1 MKGEETKPQ
10 REEIWKSHPFSNIFT
25 VVHRYGPAST
35 YLPVSDKCLFFVCF
49 FLSRK
54 TKRNSENKS
63 KADISEGC
71 NCPTNNIHSGQSLTI
86 FQPAAFCISSFL
98 PFLRGYD
105 TSSLFGFSPFSLND
119 TKPHFLIK
127 ISAWVYCKGT
137 ALLTW
142 PLLLP

>member
-1 MKGEETKPQ
+1 MVQHLP
-10 REEIWKSHPFSNIFT
+10 
-25 VVHRYGPAST
+25 T
-35 YLPVSDKCLFFVCF
+35 YLFQTNACLFFVCF

-127 ISAWVYCKGT
+127 NLSLSLLQRDCSPDLASSASIIKWGEKKNAKAELVKSN
-137 ALLTW
+137 ALLGEF
-142 PLLLP
+142 L